1 MAKQLTKPSKTFH
14 DLRRGTPDEVGALKI
29 EVSVYVE
36 RMSRKEYLFPVL
48 QFRLIPFPSPFL
60 FALVRCSNAVDFQ
73 SWTGS
78 VTRMPT
84 ASSCAGPHHS

>member
-48 QFRLIPFPSPFL
+48 QFRLIPFPPIPL
-60 FALVRCSNAVDFQ
+60 CS
-73 SWTGS
+73 GS
-78 VTRMPT
+78 GARMPWT
-84 ASSCAGPHHS
+84 SKVGQVR